1 MSLESRVDQKASALP
16 TESFN
21 GFATASPQYYFSYCI
36 DLIMLYRFV
45 TVGVLIS
52 GCLDKRIESSIET
65 LIYVRSRVIVVSQQ
79 KGKFKIWKY
88 LYVVIT

>member
-1 MSLESRVDQKASALP
+1 VSLESRVDQKASALP

-36 DLIMLYRFV
+36 DLIMLYRSV

-52 GCLDKRIESSIET
+52 G
-65 LIYVRSRVIVVSQQ
+65 
-79 KGKFKIWKY
+79 
-88 LYVVIT
+88 